1 MTRGEVSRLAKLE
14 RTLVGA
20 AGREAQRR
28 RTRRRRVILLCAV
41 AAPLALAAIASI
53 AATRGYLGGVDQQF
67 GALRDDRLIPRLGP
81 SAQLTGELGAR
92 PRDRSS
98 QRAWIVSGQRVV
110 GYTTPGGSF
119 CYVFGSLTG
128 GCLQPGQLTSATPVS
143 PTVEYGPRTF
153 RIYGLAMDGVTSISL
168 RARGAT
174 WRGNLVRNAFYLQA
188 NALGGTGILTGTLIV
203 RLHGGAI
210 VRVPVRARGGLRP
223 ARAFLPILPGVL
235 PAGDTAA

>member
-1 MTRGEVSRLAKLE
+1 VTRGEVSRLAKLE
-14 RTLVGA
+14 WTLVGA
-20 AGREAQRR
+20 AGREAERR
-28 RTRRRRVILLCAV
+28 RTRRRRAIVVCAV
-41 AAPLALAAIASI
+41 AAPLALAAAASI
-53 AATRGYLGGVDQQF
+53 AATHGYLGGVDEQF
-67 GALRDDRLIPRLGP
+67 GALRDDRLIPQIGP
-81 SAQLTGELGAR
+81 SAQLTDELGAR
-92 PRDRSS
+92 PRDHSS
-98 QRAWIVSGQRVV
+98 RRAWIVSGQRVV

-168 RARGAT
+168 TARGAT

-188 NALGGTGILTGTLIV
+188 NALAGTQVLTGTLIV
-203 RLHGGAI
+203 RMHGGAV

>member
-1 MTRGEVSRLAKLE
+1 VTGGEVSRLAKLE

-28 RTRRRRVILLCAV
+28 RTRRRRAIVLCAV
-41 AAPLALAAIASI
+41 AAPLALAAVASI
-53 AATRGYLGGVDQQF
+53 AATRGYLGGVDEQF
-67 GALRDDRLIPRLGP
+67 GALRDDRLIPRVAP
-81 SAQLTGELGAR
+81 SARLTDELGAR

-98 QRAWIVSGQRVV
+98 QRAWVIAGQRVV

-128 GCLQPGQLTSATPVS
+128 GCVQPGELTSATPVA
-143 PTVEYGPRTF
+143 PTIEYGPRTF

-174 WRGNLVRNAFYLQA
+174 WRGNVVRNAFYLQA
-188 NALGGTGILTGTLIV
+188 NELGGTRLLTGALIV
-203 RLHGGAI
+203 RLRSGAI

-223 ARAFLPILPGVL
+223 SQAFLPILPGVV

>member
-1 MTRGEVSRLAKLE
+1 MTRGEVSRLARLE

-28 RTRRRRVILLCAV
+28 RTRRRRAIVLCAV
-41 AAPLALAAIASI
+41 AAPLVLAAAASI
-53 AATRGYLGGVDQQF
+53 AATRGYLGGVDEQF
-67 GALRDDRLIPRLGP
+67 GALRDDRLIPQIGP
-81 SAQLTGELGAR
+81 SAQLTDELGAR

-98 QRAWIVSGQRVV
+98 RRAWIVSGQRVV

-128 GCLQPGQLTSATPVS
+128 GCLQPGELTSATPVS

-188 NALGGTGILTGTLIV
+188 KALAGTRVLTGTLIV
-203 RLHGGAI
+203 RLEGGAV

-223 ARAFLPILPGVL
+223 AHAFLPILPGVL

>member
-1 MTRGEVSRLAKLE
+1 VTGGEVSRLAKLE
-14 RTLVGA
+14 RVLVGA

-28 RTRRRRVILLCAV
+28 RTRRRRAIVLCAI
-41 AAPLALAAIASI
+41 AAPLAI
-53 AATRGYLGGVDQQF
+53 AATQGYLGGVDEQF
-67 GALRDDRLIPRLGP
+67 GALRDDRLILRIAP
-81 SAQLTGELGAR
+81 SAQLTDELGAR

-98 QRAWIVSGQRVV
+98 ERSWVVSGQRVV
-110 GYTTPGGSF
+110 GYTTPAGSF

-128 GCLQPGQLTSATPVS
+128 GCLQPGQLTSARPLS

-153 RIYGLAMDGVTSISL
+153 RIYGLAMDGVRSISL

-188 NALGGTGILTGTLIV
+188 NALGGTRILTGTLIV
-203 RLHGGAI
+203 RLRGGAI
-210 VRVPVRARGGLRP
+210 VHVPLRALAGLRP
-223 ARAFLPILPGVL
+223 TRAFLPILPGAL

>member
-1 MTRGEVSRLAKLE
+1 VTRGEVSRLARLE

-28 RTRRRRVILLCAV
+28 RIRRRRAIVLCVV

-53 AATRGYLGGVDQQF
+53 AATRGYLGGVDEQF
-67 GALRDDRLIPRLGP
+67 GALRDDRLIPATGP
-81 SAQLTGELGAR
+81 SAQLTDELGAR

-98 QRAWIVSGQRVV
+98 QRAWVVSGQRVV

-128 GCLQPGQLTSATPVS
+128 GCLQPGQLTPATPIS

-168 RARGAT
+168 TARGAT

-188 NALGGTGILTGTLIV
+188 DALGGTRVLTGTLIV

-223 ARAFLPILPGVL
+223 THAFRPILPGVR